1 MINKPILL
9 KGKKYYDKRGFF
21 QEIYLFRKYKVKV
34 IFSAIAF
41 SKKNVIRGLHF
52 QKPNRQ
58 TKIIYVIKG
67 KIQDVI
73 VNLKKDSKTYG
84 KVYRYNL
91 VEGDTLIVPNNFA
104 HGYECLSK
112 NCIVLYHLDNYRNK
126 KGENG
131 IKFDDPELN
140 IKWHTKRPIVSKRD
154 KNCSSFKEFR
164 IKKKSIKE

>member
-1 MINKPILL
+1 MYK
-9 KGKKYYDKRGFF
+9 
-21 QEIYLFRKYKVKV
+21 KYKVKV

-52 QKPNRQ
+52 QKPNKQ

-84 KVYRYNL
+84 KVFRYNL

-104 HGYECLSK
+104 HGYECVSK
-112 NCIVLYHLDNYRNK
+112 NCIVLYHLV
-126 KGENG
+126 
-131 IKFDDPELN
+131 N
-140 IKWHTKRPIVSKRD
+140 I
-154 KNCSSFKEFR
+154 
-164 IKKKSIKE
+164 

>member
-34 IFSAIAF
+34 IFSAIAY

-52 QKPNRQ
+52 QKPNKQ
-58 TKIIYVIKG
+58 TKIIHVIKG
-67 KIQDVI
+67 KIQDVL
-73 VNLKKDSKTYG
+73 VDLKKDSKNYG
-84 KVYRYNL
+84 KVFKYNL
-91 VEGDTLIVPNNFA
+91 IEGDTLIVPNYFA
-104 HGYECLSK
+104 HGYEGVSK
-112 NCIVLYHLDNYRNK
+112 NCIILYHLDNYRNI

-131 IKFDDPELN
+131 IKFNDPELN
-140 IKWHTKRPIVSKRD
+140 IKWQTKKPIVSKRD

-164 IKKKSIKE
+164 IKKNQFKI